1 MKKRFALVWILT
13 AALAL
18 AKAFA
23 QFATPPSP
31 IPYELRT
38 PSADGIGKCY
48 LGREIA
54 RVVGHAAVPW
64 LERADRVAEE
74 LPGQVVQN
82 MDLKPS
88 DVVADIGAGSG
99 YFSFRVAAKVP
110 LGKVYAVDIQDEML
124 EVIRQRAASEGV
136 TNVLAHKGEIQDA
149 RLPAAAVDLA
159 FLVDA
164 YHEFSHPREMLVSLA
179 HALRPGGRLI
189 LIEYRAEDPAVP
201 IKPLHTMTQEQAKR
215 ELTAAGFVWLETRDF
230 LPRQHFLV
238 FRKGG

>member
-13 AALAL
+13 AALVL
-18 AKAFA
+18 AETFA
-23 QFATPPSP
+23 QYSALPA
-31 IPYELRT
+31 PYELRT
-38 PSADGIGKCY
+38 PSADGIGKFY

-54 RVVGHAAVPW
+54 RVVGHGAVPW

-110 LGKVYAVDIQDEML
+110 LGKVYAVDIQEEML

-164 YHEFSHPREMLVSLA
+164 YHEFSHPREMMESLA
-179 HALRPGGRLI
+179 RALRPGGRLI
-189 LIEYRAEDPAVP
+189 LIEYRGEDPAVP
-201 IKPLHTMTQEQAKR
+201 IKPLHKMTQEQVKR
-215 ELTAAGFVWLETRDF
+215 ELTAAGFVWQETRDF